1 MVTVRRTTL
10 LILLVLLASIGV
22 GNFSADAALHRTQV
36 KVFVDTDI
44 GVDDATAIAW
54 LLQEQSADVVG
65 FTTVMGNT
73 TVENATQNLLTLLDA
88 AHRRLPV
95 TMGAAAP
102 LNYPLT
108 HVGMFSHGPSGLWFS
123 QVPHSLSGIPT
134 DAPAAI
140 ARAARANR
148 GMTLLALGPL
158 TNVAQAAQ
166 RFPRDMARVHIIA
179 LAGSRGPGNRTPV
192 AEFNAFADPQ
202 ALDIVLESG
211 LDVTLVTLDAF
222 DQLQVDSARFPQKLN
237 QKGGAVG
244 QLLATALTPYFQA
257 LTNGAGGNE
266 SIPDAAA
273 AIYALRPELG
283 TATSGLADVA
293 TDNGMTR
300 GQTVMAFEP
309 NAKVTMIADDAE
321 LSALADRVFGEP
333 GFDINA
339 ALFQILSRRPDNAKI
354 VLVVKG
360 RAMAEL
366 LEQGLTRR

>member
-1 MVTVRRTTL
+1 MVTLRRTTFL
-10 LILLVLLASIGV
+10 LLLALLASIGV
-22 GNFSADAALHRTQV
+22 GNYSADAALHRTPI
-36 KVFVDTDI
+36 KIFVDTDI

-54 LLQEQSADVVG
+54 LLQDQSTNVVG

-88 AHRRLPV
+88 ARRRLPV
-95 TMGAAAP
+95 TIGAAEP
-102 LNYPLT
+102 LSYPRT
-108 HVGMFSHGPSGLWFS
+108 HLGMFSHGPSGLWFS

-134 DAPAAI
+134 DAPKAI

-158 TNVAQAAQ
+158 TNVALAAQ
-166 RFPRDMARVHIIA
+166 RYPRDMAGVHIIA
-179 LAGSRGPGNRTPV
+179 LAGSRGPGNTTPV
-192 AEFNAFADPQ
+192 SEFNAYTDPQ

-222 DQLQVDSARFPQKLN
+222 EQVELDSERFPQRLN

-244 QLLATALTPYFQA
+244 QLLSAALTPYFQA
-257 LTNGAGGNE
+257 ATQGAGGKA
-266 SIPDAAA
+266 SIPDVAA

-283 TATSGLADVA
+283 TATSGLVDVA
-293 TDNGMTR
+293 TDAELTR
-300 GQTVMAFEP
+300 GQTVMGLDP

-321 LSALADRVFGEP
+321 LSALADRVFSDP
-333 GFDINA
+333 NFDINA
-339 ALFQILSRRPDNAKI
+339 ALFEILSRRPDNAKV